1 MRGEQDIYWDSY
13 LLSVFE
19 IKSRLSRTVLEN
31 IPAQFER
38 IPEHNM
44 EKVTLQ
50 FFFKFTFIVLLK
62 KSLLSLTF
70 RSIVLD

>member
-38 IPEHNM
+38 IPEYNM

-50 FFFKFTFIVLLK
+50 YFLNLP
-62 KSLLSLTF
+62 SLF
-70 RSIVLD
+70 C